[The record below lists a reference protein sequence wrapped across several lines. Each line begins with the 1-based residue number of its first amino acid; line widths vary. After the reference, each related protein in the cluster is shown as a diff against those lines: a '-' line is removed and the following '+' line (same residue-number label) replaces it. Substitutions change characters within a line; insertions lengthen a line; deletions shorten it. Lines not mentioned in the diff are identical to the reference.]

1 LAKKL
6 IHLFSRRQFIFFV
19 NAIAFTAGCLI
30 FIQNQ
35 TCFIIIR
42 IVQGICIGFYTS
54 TISMTIAEISPVE
67 ISGSTGA
74 LTQVFVSMGV
84 GTTYLFYY
92 ILFKAVPDEKQD

>member
-1 LAKKL
+1 
-6 IHLFSRRQFIFFV
+6 
-19 NAIAFTAGCLI
+19 
-30 FIQNQ
+30 
-35 TCFIIIR
+35 
-42 IVQGICIGFYTS
+42 
-54 TISMTIAEISPVE
+54 MTIAEISPVE